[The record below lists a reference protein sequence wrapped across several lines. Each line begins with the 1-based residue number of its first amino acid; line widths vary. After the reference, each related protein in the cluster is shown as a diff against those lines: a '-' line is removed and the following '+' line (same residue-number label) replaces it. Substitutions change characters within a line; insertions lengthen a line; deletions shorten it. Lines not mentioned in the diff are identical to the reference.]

1 MNRLLLVASLAFTI
15 TACAGA
21 TTDSPAPTANTLYR
35 DKYLGAS
42 SALDYATVAWRSA
55 LTRLANSGTD
65 SLSVEAPFDTTY
77 ANALQTFR
85 TTLLSIQFP
94 SPAEGDVHGLVNAAG
109 AVQGDLGAIVS
120 GHGSGSQFVAD
131 ETTLQQAINIVQTD
145 LSLAT
150 STP

>member
-1 MNRLLLVASLAFTI
+1 MRRLLLVASLAATMA
-15 TACAGA
+15 ACGG
-21 TTDSPAPTANTLYR
+21 TSTDSPAPTANTLYR

-55 LTRLANSGTD
+55 LTRLANAGTD
-65 SLSVEAPFDTTY
+65 SLSTEAPFDTTY
-77 ANALQTFR
+77 EQALETFR

-94 SPAEGDVHGLVNAAG
+94 YPTEADVHGLVNAAG
-109 AVQGDLGAIVS
+109 AVQADLGAIVI
-120 GHGSGSQFVAD
+120 GRGSTSQFVAD
-131 ETTLQQAINIVQTD
+131 ETTLQQAINIVQTE

>member
-1 MNRLLLVASLAFTI
+1 LDRILVVASLAVTMV
-15 TACAGA
+15 ACAGTA
-21 TTDSPAPTANTLYR
+21 IDAPAPTANTTYV

-42 SALDYATVAWRSA
+42 SALDYATTAWRSA

-65 SLSVEAPFDTTY
+65 SLSAEAPFDITY
-77 ANALQTFR
+77 EKALGTFR

-94 SPAEGDVHGLVNAAG
+94 SPAEADMHGLVNAAG
-109 AVQGDLGAIVS
+109 AVQGDLSAIAS
-120 GHGSGSQFVAD
+120 GRGSTSQFVAD
-131 ETTLQQAINIVQTD
+131 EMTLQAAINIVQTD